1 MNGLTNAVKYSN
13 AVENGAIQV
22 VVSLCTDETPSRPS
36 PTTRVSFARV
46 PRSQIAVFVPPQL
59 MLCID
64 VLDRG
69 PGLCGL
75 SETVAFADFMAP
87 VVAPVADEHAV
98 NALRVGSSGVGLP
111 ICDKFVP
118 ACVVVLADV
127 VSQVYV
133 VFVFVFS
140 CEIGLIYSRV
150 DRLSCT
156 CVCIHGDA
164 PD

>member
-1 MNGLTNAVKYSN
+1 VC
-13 AVENGAIQV
+13 VCV
-22 VVSLCTDETPSRPS
+22 CVCVCVSVSVWFCASVS
-36 PTTRVSFARV
+36 MFCVCVCVRVCVCAC
-46 PRSQIAVFVPPQL
+46 A
-59 MLCID
+59 D
-64 VLDRG
+64 HG

-118 ACVVVLADV
+118 TCVVVPADV